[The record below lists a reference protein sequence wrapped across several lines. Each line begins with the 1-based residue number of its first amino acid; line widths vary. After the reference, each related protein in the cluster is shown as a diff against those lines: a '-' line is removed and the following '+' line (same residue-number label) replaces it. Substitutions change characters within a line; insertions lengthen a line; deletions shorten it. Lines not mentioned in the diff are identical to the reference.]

1 MAGELNIQDEGFAN
15 ELLSLP
21 LPLAFIDFEAFMP
34 QIPGVIPGTMPTDR
48 IPCQW
53 SSHTI
58 FQHGVEAVR
67 NIRHGEYLWQGD
79 VGWNPI
85 YSFVES
91 LYNETADAGT
101 ILIYTNYEISCLN
114 ACKQL
119 AMNDMKRWQANET
132 LNGYYTYTDDGSKI
146 PLASAYDFIIDWFE
160 EQDYDFIVCD
170 DHGNDFDIRE
180 IISEV
185 DEWYR
190 ADPLPY
196 DYLVVNADMQKVP
209 LMDIAPLIGQWC
221 DSIMSR
227 FYDLCYGHIIYDGGY
242 KEAHDG
248 GVEYW
253 IQSPE
258 LSHSNSIKHVLPA
271 AMREYSRSAEL
282 LISQGLPADGYEG
295 LRRMGNIAKGDECTS
310 LYLAALNRPPREGV
324 AMSEQGFAPFD
335 QELAHQCLIYCCL
348 DTLSM
353 VIIYLAVMEATDT
366 WREMADSEYAEFAQF
381 DDDGLMHFIEVD
393 ADRGVFYK
401 GCDTEH
407 TSPYPF
413 GTEVRLVPES
423 VLQNMPIREQY
434 STICPKC
441 RQMRNRYAGGF

>member
-58 FQHGVEAVR
+58 FEHGVGACS

-85 YSFVES
+85 YSFVQS
-91 LYNETADAGT
+91 LYNETADANT
-101 ILIYTNYEISCLN
+101 ILIYTNYEISCLK

-119 AMNDMKRWQANET
+119 ASNDMTRWRANDL
-132 LNGYYTYTDDGSKI
+132 LNGYWTYTDDGSKI
-146 PLASAYDFIIDWFE
+146 PLASAYTYIVDWLD
-160 EQDYDFIVCD
+160 EQDYEFIVCD
-170 DHGNDFDIRE
+170 DRGNDFDIRE
-180 IISEV
+180 IMNEV
-185 DEWYR
+185 DEWFR
-190 ADPLPY
+190 MDPLPY
-196 DYLVVNADMQKVP
+196 DYLVVDASMQKVP
-209 LMDIAPLIGQWC
+209 LMDIAPYVEEWC
-221 DSIMSR
+221 DSMLSR
-227 FYDLCYGHIIYDGGY
+227 FYDLCYGHISG
-242 KEAHDG
+242 ETELHDG

-258 LSHSNSIKHVLPA
+258 LQHSNSIKHVLPA
-271 AMREYSRSAEL
+271 AMKEYSRSAEVL
-282 LISQGLPADGYEG
+282 VSQGLPADGYDG

-324 AMSEQGFAPFD
+324 PMSAQGFAPFD
-335 QELAHQCLIYCCL
+335 QNLAHQCLIYCCL

-353 VIIYLAVMEATDT
+353 VLIYLAVMEATDT
-366 WREMADSEYAEFAQF
+366 WREMAGASFAEFVQF
-381 DDDGLMHFIEVD
+381 DDDGLMHFIDVD
-393 ADRGVFYK
+393 VDRGVFYK
-401 GCDTEH
+401 GCDVNRT
-407 TSPYPF
+407 TPYPL
-413 GTEVRLVPES
+413 GEEIRVMPES
-423 VLQNMPIREQY
+423 TLMNMPIREQY
-434 STICPKC
+434 ASICPKC
-441 RQMRNRYAGGF
+441 RQIRNQYGGGL